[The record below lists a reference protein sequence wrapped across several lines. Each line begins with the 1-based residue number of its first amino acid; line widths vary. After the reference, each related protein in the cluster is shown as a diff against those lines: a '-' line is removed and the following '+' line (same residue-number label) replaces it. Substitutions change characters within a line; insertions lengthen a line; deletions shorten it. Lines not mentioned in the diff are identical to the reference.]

1 MLCLMSFD
9 RHIYPCN
16 PDFYQSIE
24 YFYYPRRFPG
34 DPSQSTL
41 SPRLLCQ
48 VQPLSPYTSPA
59 CASLSCEG
67 SKKCVFSVWLF
78 SLNLK
83 FSHAVPVATLC
94 SFLLPSGIPL
104 YEWSTVYSLSC
115 PLTFGLFLIFS
126 CYEECANEHSCTS
139 LFVDICFYFSWI
151 NIQEWSCW
159 II

>member
-1 MLCLMSFD
+1 MTL
-9 RHIYPCN
+9 
-16 PDFYQSIE
+16 
-24 YFYYPRRFPG
+24 
-34 DPSQSTL
+34 PSQRSA
-41 SPRLLCQ
+41 
-48 VQPLSPYTSPA
+48 PA
-59 CASLSCEG
+59 CSAKHNHYHHIPALLVLAFHVKG
-67 SKKCVFSVWLF
+67 VRRVYFSVWLF

-83 FSHAVPVATLC
+83 FSHAVPVGTLC

-104 YEWSTVYSLSC
+104 YEWSTVYSFSC